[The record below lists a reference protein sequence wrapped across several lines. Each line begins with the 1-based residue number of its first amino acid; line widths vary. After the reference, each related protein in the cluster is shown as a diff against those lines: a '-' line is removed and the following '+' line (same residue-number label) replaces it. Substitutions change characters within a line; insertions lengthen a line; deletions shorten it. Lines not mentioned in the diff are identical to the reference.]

1 VLGGPW
7 TPALCKNPLRFWV
20 GLLLYFVTSF
30 GFSLSL
36 TPAVCKNSLRFWV
49 GLLLYFVTKLWLFS
63 LSAVYKNS
71 LDLLLYY
78 SLIKPLF

>member
-1 VLGGPW
+1 
-7 TPALCKNPLRFWV
+7 KNPLRFWV
-20 GLLLYFVTSF
+20 GLWLYFVTSF

-63 LSAVYKNS
+63 LSLSVLYKNS

-78 SLIKPLF
+78 